1 MVKLWVFCQFGEQ
14 CFLKMLCVN
23 CSRPFVSNLSLLPFT
38 LPVSLRML
46 RGTSPALF
54 IMLEKAGLP
63 FRKSLRSAFEAENG
77 LTDIPL
83 LFSIP
88 VDGVTALKTTTHSTD
103 LQVPVVPMLGSIE
116 VSSIAFNTAVGSLQ
130 RKVYLFMQRLDCDG
144 KATGPPVPL
153 AVTNTVQFSVPLKL
167 KLFAGDRAR
176 LVLYQSGTGL
186 AVSEVILSGC
196 ILASADCYFASGRT
210 LVAMSSWTPEPFRF
224 VRDSTMSAS
233 RKRSNSP
240 QPMRNQK
247 NCVSSDEPPTLI
259 YAPVFGG
266 DDES

>member
-14 CFLKMLCVN
+14 CFFKNAVCQLL
-23 CSRPFVSNLSLLPFT
+23 SSFRFQPFFASFHLTSFSSHVARNLSRT
-38 LPVSLRML
+38 VHH
-46 RGTSPALF
+46 A
-54 IMLEKAGLP
+54 
-63 FRKSLRSAFEAENG
+63 RKSGTAVQEVP
-77 LTDIPL
+77 PL
-83 LFSIP
+83 CFRGGKRTNRYP
-88 VDGVTALKTTTHSTD
+88 VTLLNPGGRCDRLKND
-103 LQVPVVPMLGSIE
+103 NPLNLQVPVVPMLGSIE

-153 AVTNTVQFSVPLKL
+153 AVTDTVQFSVPLKL

-196 ILASADCYFASGRT
+196 ILANADCYFAYGRT

-233 RKRSNSP
+233 RKRSHSP